1 MIDFRFPIVLSFY
14 ALLVAVWVLWIIRKQ
29 YNDLIW
35 DETEPL
41 VKEKLFR
48 RLDLNR
54 WAWKHRLT
62 FSGLILLIFAASGP
76 QIGTRVAP
84 VERKGIDL
92 VFALDVSESMN
103 AQDVKPSRLEKAKFE
118 ISQMIN
124 QLKGDRVGLIVF
136 AGSSHLYLP
145 LTSDYEAAQLFLD
158 AIDTKMIPTQG
169 TDLSTA
175 LRTAISAFNEESE
188 KYKVMVL
195 VTDGEDHEGAAVE
208 LVSKAY
214 KLGIIAHA
222 VGVGTLKGSLIPI
235 NEKSSYKRDKKGIL
249 ITSKLNEAMLT
260 ELADA
265 GGGIY
270 SRFNNREAKYKE
282 IMQAVDNMEK
292 RSIQTH
298 IYSEFEDRYQSF
310 ATISLLLLIAG
321 MVLPTRITK
330 IESKDDSFE

>member
-1 MIDFRFPIVLSFY
+1 
-14 ALLVAVWVLWIIRKQ
+14 
-29 YNDLIW
+29 
-35 DETEPL
+35 
-41 VKEKLFR
+41 
-48 RLDLNR
+48 
-54 WAWKHRLT
+54 
-62 FSGLILLIFAASGP
+62 
-76 QIGTRVAP
+76 
-84 VERKGIDL
+84 
-92 VFALDVSESMN
+92 MN

-118 ISQMIN
+118 ISQMID

-158 AIDTKMIPTQG
+158 AIDTKMIPSQG

-175 LRTAISAFNEESE
+175 LRTAISAFNEDSE

-195 VTDGEDHEGAAVE
+195 VTDGEDHEGDAVE
-208 LVSKAY
+208 LVAKASES
-214 KLGIIAHA
+214 GIIAHA

-235 NEKSSYKRDKKGIL
+235 NDKTGNSFYKRDKSGIL
-249 ITSKLNEAMLT
+249 VTSKLNEAMLT

-282 IMQAVDNMEK
+282 IMQAIDGMEK

-310 ATISLLLLIAG
+310 ATVSLLLLIAG
-321 MVLPTRITK
+321 MVLPTRRTK
-330 IESKDDSFE
+330 IEAKDDSLE

>member
-282 IMQAVDNMEK
+282 IIQAVDNMEK

-330 IESKDDSFE
+330 IESNDDSFE